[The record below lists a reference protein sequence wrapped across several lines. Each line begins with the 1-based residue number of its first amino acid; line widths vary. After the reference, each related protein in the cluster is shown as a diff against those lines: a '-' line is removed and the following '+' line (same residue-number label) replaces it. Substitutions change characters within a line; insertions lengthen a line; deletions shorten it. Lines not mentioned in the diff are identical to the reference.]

1 MDDGFLIKNTCSSL
15 FQCTRYTFKRA
26 ADATSEYSKF
36 ISSSSLRLT
45 KNIKTMAKLMRLF
58 VVTSGPVQN
67 GPGSF
72 LCKFPKN
79 VGGKEYY

>member
-1 MDDGFLIKNTCSSL
+1 MTVFLLKIRVR
-15 FQCTRYTFKRA
+15 RYFGVR
-26 ADATSEYSKF
+26 DIHSNEQRTSEYSKF

-58 VVTSGPVQN
+58 VVTSGP
-67 GPGSF
+67 GSF

>member
-1 MDDGFLIKNTCSSL
+1 MTVFLLKIRVR
-15 FQCTRYTFKRA
+15 RYFGVR
-26 ADATSEYSKF
+26 DIHSNEQRTSEYSKF